1 MVKKA
6 VAIII
11 TLLSL
16 SVFCSAGLT
25 VFAAENTTY
34 TYTLSVDDNWIR
46 TQDAYRSGSVYFRNE
61 GLSNPKDIFYKKG
74 CLYVADSGNGRVI
87 KRDLSHE
94 TQTVIG
100 EGILVNPTGI
110 FVCDD
115 LSLYVADPDISAIVH
130 FSAEGAEMGRIRG
143 PDS

>member
-46 TQDAYRSGSVYFRNE
+46 TQDAYRSGSVYFRKR
-61 GLSNPKDIFYKKG
+61 GFQTQRTYFTKKAVFM
-74 CLYVADSGNGRVI
+74 L
-87 KRDLSHE
+87 
-94 TQTVIG
+94 
-100 EGILVNPTGI
+100 PT
-110 FVCDD
+110 
-115 LSLYVADPDISAIVH
+115 AAT
-130 FSAEGAEMGRIRG
+130 AEL
-143 PDS
+143 

>member
-1 MVKKA
+1 MKKA

-46 TQDAYRSGSVYFRNE
+46 TQDAFVQARCISEMRGFQSRRTYFT
-61 GLSNPKDIFYKKG
+61 
-74 CLYVADSGNGRVI
+74 
-87 KRDLSHE
+87 KRAVFML
-94 TQTVIG
+94 
-100 EGILVNPTGI
+100 PT
-110 FVCDD
+110 
-115 LSLYVADPDISAIVH
+115 AAT
-130 FSAEGAEMGRIRG
+130 AEL
-143 PDS
+143 

>member
-46 TQDAYRSGSVYFRNE
+46 TQDAYRSEMRGFQTQRTYFT
-61 GLSNPKDIFYKKG
+61 KKAVFM
-74 CLYVADSGNGRVI
+74 L
-87 KRDLSHE
+87 
-94 TQTVIG
+94 
-100 EGILVNPTGI
+100 PT
-110 FVCDD
+110 
-115 LSLYVADPDISAIVH
+115 AAT
-130 FSAEGAEMGRIRG
+130 AEL
-143 PDS
+143 